1 MPEQTP
7 EKDEYSRTRQQM
19 TAHIDVCMGGR
30 VAEELIFGAEQ
41 VTPPFHAALPH
52 VMVKLIPPHTS
63 LSLALPLALDLPTA
77 RRWYLQAEEE
87 VL

>member
-1 MPEQTP
+1 MCPQTP

-41 VTPPFHAALPH
+41 VRSHARPTPLKTLF
-52 VMVKLIPPHTS
+52 TCYS
-63 LSLALPLALDLPTA
+63 LWFL
-77 RRWYLQAEEE
+77 
-87 VL
+87 